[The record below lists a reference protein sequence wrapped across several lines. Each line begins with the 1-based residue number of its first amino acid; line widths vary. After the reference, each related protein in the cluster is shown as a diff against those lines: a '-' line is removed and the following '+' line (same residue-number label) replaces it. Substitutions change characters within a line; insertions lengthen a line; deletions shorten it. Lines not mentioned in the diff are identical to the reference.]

1 MKIDVS
7 TQPPLWWRRLSRSA
21 RFCLTSVV
29 LAISGNTIYDPE
41 LTLKIIFWLG
51 IAGIF
56 FQASDIFLGSPDAPK
71 NDEETK

>member
-1 MKIDVS
+1 
-7 TQPPLWWRRLSRSA
+7 
-21 RFCLTSVV
+21 V